1 MKLFFPTTGSEAEW
15 NAAYYRLEDYFRAL
29 RLVNKLQQSQ
39 VILRLLESAA
49 IRHAQDPSQNPTA
62 LAMEEARATM
72 DRWFA
77 EIFGQRERLTV
88 VGLISLLAVD
98 APERWPLAFPCGE
111 IPAELRRDLRESDVR
126 AGPDLLMS
134 SMTPRPIDVGA
145 LLDPLSLSNTWE
157 KARRGLAIMMV
168 VILACVSIYFLL
180 LVR

>member
-29 RLVNKLQQSQ
+29 RLVNKVHQSQ

-49 IRHAQDPSQNPTA
+49 VRHAQDPSQNPTA
-62 LAMEEARATM
+62 LAMDEARAMM

-77 EIFGQRERLTV
+77 EVFGQRERLNV

-98 APERWPLAFPCGE
+98 VPERWPLAFPCGE

-134 SMTPRPIDVGA
+134 SMTPRAIDVGA
-145 LLDPLSLSNTWE
+145 LLEPIRLSNAWE
-157 KARRGLAIMMV
+157 NTRRA
-168 VILACVSIYFLL
+168 
-180 LVR
+180 